1 MIALLESDFQEAFVC
16 HRCQLVDHL
25 QSKILDL
32 EGQLAE
38 RLHSS
43 QLSEF
48 QELDSTSF
56 KDIVCT
62 PQPGGG
68 QTSDQ
73 AGRESWVTVGRK
85 RRKGACTLHRGGI
98 SRGGGVQPIPALAG
112 IGPGPCP

>member
-16 HRCQLVDHL
+16 HRCQLLDHL

-56 KDIVCT
+56 KNIVCT
-62 PQPGGG
+62 PDYRGRP
-68 QTSDQ
+68 QTRQDE
-73 AGRESWVTVGRK
+73 RVG
-85 RRKGACTLHRGGI
+85 
-98 SRGGGVQPIPALAG
+98 
-112 IGPGPCP
+112 